1 MAERIVFARS
11 LYAPEAVAA
20 AAQAYAELCTIEL
33 SVGTDAI
40 EVTLSD
46 PDESLADVL
55 VDEFCN
61 HVLYETILGK
71 RG

>member
-11 LYAPEAVAA
+11 LYSPAAVRAA
-20 AAQAYAELCTIEL
+20 AAAYAELATIEL
-33 SVGTDAI
+33 QVADDTI

-46 PDESLADVL
+46 PDPALADV
-55 VDEFCN
+55 VADEFCN
-61 HVLYETILGK
+61 HALHETILGR